1 MKNNET
7 LKKAILLN
15 IFILILYFA
24 TSFLDIGIS
33 YADGHGVLTNIIFIA
48 LSLIFLAYLR
58 NHISYKR
65 QRRPLIVVAIFMVLF
80 MTFRAFKY
88 NSFNNIDIVAR
99 HLWYLYYL
107 PTLFIPYFLLFSC
120 YIYIRNKK
128 VVIISS
134 IITFIITT
142 ILFLLVI
149 TNDLHQLVFKFND
162 DFLNW
167 DSDYQRG
174 VVYYLIVA
182 WVSITLI
189 TTFIILFFQTTI
201 VVGKKYSW
209 LSLIP
214 LILGSVWLALDIFH
228 LIPHIN
234 DMKIT
239 NEFPET
245 LCFMIAGY
253 ILSLIKLGLIA
264 SNNSYD
270 EFFSNATQPVFIL
283 NKNKEIIYQSRGFYD
298 LHKEDIPPINQ
309 KIIIGDN
316 IISNVSIHGGSTVYV
331 QDIKEINRA
340 KKELEEIKEN
350 LKEEERLNE
359 LIIKGKEEEI
369 TTQEKNNLYDAIS
382 KETHEESNLISDLV
396 SEVEKDFSLFDKNM
410 SLVLFYSAYIKRLAN
425 FKLLESENKKINFQE
440 LYLAIAET
448 SRYLEKNNIKV
459 DLINNVYEREME
471 GYYLSSTYT
480 LLIKL
485 IEKNIDHIHH
495 ILISFKS
502 ENDVILKLVLE
513 GDDINANEMNNPYI
527 KLIITK
533 EDEAYYISFVKKGSQ
548 NDEIN

>member
-33 YADGHGVLTNIIFIA
+33 YVDGHGVLTNIIFIA
-48 LSLIFLAYLR
+48 LSLIFVAYLR

-80 MTFRAFKY
+80 MSFRAFKY

-128 VVIISS
+128 AVIISS

-162 DFLNW
+162 EFLDW

-214 LILGSVWLALDIFH
+214 LILGSVWLALDIFR
-228 LIPHIN
+228 LIPHI
-234 DMKIT
+234 DDVRIT

-264 SNNSYD
+264 SNNNYD

-283 NKNKEIIYQSRGFYD
+283 NRNKEIIYQSRGFYD
-298 LHKEDIPPINQ
+298 LHKEDIPPINK
-309 KIIIGDN
+309 KIMIGDN
-316 IISNVSIHGGSTVYV
+316 IISNVSIHGGSTVYI
-331 QDIKEINRA
+331 QDVKEINRA

-396 SEVEKDFSLFDKNM
+396 LQVEKDFSLFDKNM
-410 SLVLFYSAYIKRLAN
+410 PLVLFYSAYIKRLAN
-425 FKLLESENKKINFQE
+425 FKLLGSENKKINFQE
-440 LYLAIAET
+440 LYLAISET

-471 GYYLSSTYT
+471 GYYLSSAYT

-485 IEKNIDHIHH
+485 IEKNINHINH
-495 ILISFKS
+495 ILISFNS
-502 ENDVILKLVLE
+502 DNDVILKLVLE
-513 GDDINANEMNNPYI
+513 GDDINVNEMNNPYT
-527 KLIITK
+527 KLIINK
-533 EDEAYYISFVKKGSQ
+533 EDEVYYISFIKKGSQ